1 MPADHDAPW
10 AGVSYFHI
18 LKDQKQI
25 CLFMEG
31 KAGGSVLIKGLQAPL
46 LYVFQTLIHKSVNS

>member
-10 AGVSYFHI
+10 AGVSYLHI

-25 CLFMEG
+25 CLVMEG

-46 LYVFQTLIHKSVNS
+46 SYAFKL

>member
-1 MPADHDAPW
+1 MPADHDAP
-10 AGVSYFHI
+10 GEGISYLHI

-31 KAGGSVLIKGLQAPL
+31 KAGRSVLIKGAAGPFIICL
-46 LYVFQTLIHKSVNS
+46 